1 MNLFKKINI
10 VIILLMCFCFKTNAQ
25 TTIVKNDSIW
35 SLQVDGKLFDI
46 KGVTFGHEDDV
57 TNYDTYFKDLQSLG
71 VNTIRTWATGKNTS
85 KLLDAAQ
92 KHDIKIMIGIWMRH
106 GRPGMEDDDSFNYL
120 EDVEG
125 MEVMYKNALEVVNTY
140 KDHPAVLTWG
150 IGNEVYLNMETD
162 AEKEAYSKLLERI
175 CSDIK
180 KIDKNHPISST
191 EAWNFGLDWWQKYVP
206 SLDIYGLN
214 SYGAGANFLAEE
226 LKKRNI
232 DKPYVITEFN
242 VTGEW
247 DIKNMQNGIKVEPS
261 DQEKYNTITNGYSN
275 WIKSKPNCLG
285 VYVFH
290 YADGNDFGTPWLFT
304 HHRGLYRPTYWAIR
318 KAYTGQEPTNAI
330 PEIKKFQVSDT
341 TLQSGSWIPVT
352 LEIVDAESEVLDIR
366 FYYNQRTGS
375 RRRRSQINELNFRG
389 SLTDGFEIQIPKE
402 HGAVK
407 VYVNAQDT
415 FNNVG
420 IASTG
425 ITIIDKEAKN
435 KKYLV
440 AKTKLPFYIYKDGD
454 ELPYTPTGYMG
465 NYQAIVVDTKNTE
478 EVYSGTHA
486 IKIDYKEKSGWY
498 GVAFVDPKNDWG
510 DNLGGYEI
518 LNAKKFSFWAK
529 SDIDGVTAKIG
540 FGLIDSDK
548 PFPDTAK
555 KYKEIKLTDQW
566 KKYSLNVKRLDLSC
580 IRSGLVLFATSF
592 GITQTIY
599 IDEVVFE
606 KN

>member
-1 MNLFKKINI
+1 MNLVKKINI
-10 VIILLMCFCFKTNAQ
+10 VVILIMCFCFKTNAQ

-35 SLQVDGKLFDI
+35 SLQVDGKLFDV

-57 TNYDTYFKDLQSLG
+57 ANYNTYFKDLQSLG

-150 IGNEVYLNMETD
+150 VGNEVYLNMETD
-162 AEKEAYSKLLERI
+162 EEKEAYSKLLERI

-180 KIDKNHPISST
+180 KIDKNHPITSV

-247 DIKNMQNGIKVEPS
+247 DIKNERNGVKIEPS
-261 DQEKYNTITNGYSN
+261 DQEKYNTIVNGYTK
-275 WIKSKPNCLG
+275 WIQSKTSCLG

-290 YADGNDFGTPWLFT
+290 YNNGNDFASPWLFT
-304 HHRGLYRPTYWAIR
+304 HHRGLYRPTYWGIR

-330 PEIKKFQVSDT
+330 PKINSFELPKTISKSNT
-341 TLQSGSWIPVT
+341 WIPVT
-352 LEIVDAESEVLDIR
+352 LDVTDVENETLAIT
-366 FYYNQRTGS
+366 FHYNQRTGS
-375 RRRRSQINELNFRG
+375 RKRRSQINPLVHRG
-389 SLTDGFEIQIPKE
+389 SIAEGFEIQVPEE
-402 HGAVK
+402 HGALK
-407 VYVNAQDT
+407 VYVNVQDT

-420 IASTG
+420 IASTVLMAS
-425 ITIIDKEAKN
+425 DRKAQKR
-435 KKYLV
+435 KYLV
-440 AKTKLPFYIYKDGD
+440 PKVEAPFYVYKDGD
-454 ELPYTPTGYMG
+454 ELPYIPTGYMG
-465 NYQAIVVDTKNTE
+465 NYKAISVDTQNTE
-478 EVYSGTHA
+478 EVHSGKYA
-486 IKIDYKEKSGWY
+486 IKIEYKERSGWY

-510 DNLGGYEI
+510 DTLGGYEI
-518 LNAKKFSFWAK
+518 EGAKKFSFWAK
-529 SDIDGVTAKIG
+529 SGDDGVIATIG
-540 FGLIDSDK
+540 FGLIDKDK
-548 PFPDTAK
+548 HFPDTAK
-555 KYKEIKLTDQW
+555 KSKEITLTSKW
-566 KKYSLNVKRLDLSC
+566 KKYTLKVKRADLSC
-580 IRSGLVLFATSF
+580 IRSGLVLFSSTNGF
-592 GITQTIY
+592 TQNIY
-599 IDEVVFE
+599 IDDVVFE
-606 KN
+606 